1 MSKRSKTSF
10 QDEWLQI
17 EKYKSWISKV
27 PGQPFKAK
35 CQLCMKD
42 FDVGNMGKSSLDSH
56 AGSKKHKDR
65 VKTRES
71 MVYFVL

>member
-27 PGQPFKAK
+27 LGQPFKAK

-42 FDVGNMGKSSLDSH
+42 LDVGNMGKSSLDSH
-56 AGSKKHKDR
+56 EDKR
-65 VKTRES
+65 VN
-71 MVYFVL
+71 VYFVL